1 MRASIFDFVRYH
13 LGINTSNI
21 QQKPIG
27 DKNVNSSR
35 RKPKRYKR
43 YLPNT

>member
-1 MRASIFDFVRYH
+1 MKTSIFDFVRYH

-21 QQKPIG
+21 QQKIFG
-27 DKNVNSSR
+27 DKNVNYSR

-43 YLPNT
+43 YL